1 MPHRIFSTSFAS
13 VYPLNVQKAE
23 RKGRTQRVGW
33 VERSDTHRLPPKGP
47 DGYRLR
53 LNPSYDCFR

>member
-1 MPHRIFSTSFAS
+1 MMSAHRIFTSSFAS
-13 VYPLNVQKAE
+13 VYPLYM
-23 RKGRTQRVGW
+23 QRVGW
-33 VERSDTHRLPPKGP
+33 VERSDTHRLPPKDP